1 MKMYKNGGKTTQQD
15 QSIWGKVH
23 GRLCAAKEKARAKF
37 VEYTTGNDHKVNG
50 AAVKALIAAN
60 VAGLADMARQAS
72 FSLSNSHYFAGAVGS
87 TAAVIEGAAVV
98 TAGVLAWYAVDNR
111 RSSKLYK
118 DLSAGLKNSR
128 NKLSAGVKKVIDGH
142 LNKNSTALNNII
154 QSRKARAQG

>member
-128 NKLSAGVKKVIDGH
+128 NQLSAGVKKVIDGH
-142 LNKNSTALNNII
+142 LNKNSKALNNII